1 MNEAVNKFLLAGD
14 KRILEIHLRQL
25 EFAYSACR
33 PFTKIKERKQKFK
46 ETGHSRYIY
55 QNKLDKACFQHD
67 MAYED
72 FKDLTRRTVV
82 DKIIHDKVFNITKNQ
97 NMMDINIDLLQ
108 WPINFLIKNL
118 LIKMKICQTKS

>member
-1 MNEAVNKFLLAGD
+1 MNKIVSKFLSTG
-14 KRILEIHLRQL
+14 EIFMPEMHLRPTG
-25 EFAYSACR
+25 FTYSDCG
-33 PFTKIKERKQKFK
+33 PFTENKEIMQIFK
-46 ETGHSRYIY
+46 ETGDSQYIY

>member
-14 KRILEIHLRQL
+14 KRILEIHSRQL

-33 PFTKIKERKQKFK
+33 PFTKIKERIQKFK

-108 WPINFLIKNL
+108 WPINVLIKNL

>member
-1 MNEAVNKFLLAGD
+1 MPEM
-14 KRILEIHLRQL
+14 HLRL
-25 EFAYSACR
+25 PEFTYGACGL
-33 PFTKIKERKQKFK
+33 FTKNKGRIKKINGTRD
-46 ETGHSRYIY
+46 SRYIY